1 MPYLSC
7 VLPNPN
13 FIEVTNRLLMAMPIA
28 PHMLFDITDV
38 TAQVRRCCLMAIAA
52 STVDYTLKLLAP
64 AVGDMLVARATD
76 TRPRASSRHS
86 VNRPRARGLETDQ
99 AAGRLGR

>member
-7 VLPNPN
+7 APPHPN

-38 TAQVRRCCLMAIAA
+38 TAQVQRCCLMAIAA
-52 STVDYTLKLLAP
+52 STVAYTLKLLPP

-76 TRPRASSRHS
+76 TRPSASSRHS
-86 VNRPRARGLETDQ
+86 VNRPRTRGLETDQ
-99 AAGRLGR
+99 TAGRLGR